1 MKVYIKVVYRKYYAE
16 FYHRLGGG
24 WQKDPF
30 YTCGN
35 AGIGEEF
42 AGALEQL
49 GHKVEAETIDEDEV
63 A

>member
-1 MKVYIKVVYRKYYAE
+1 MKDYIKVVYSRYIAE
-16 FYHRLGGG
+16 FYYRSGGG
-24 WQKDPF
+24 WAKEPF

-49 GHKVEAETIDEDEV
+49 GHHVIGETEDEEDE
-63 A
+63 